1 MNRHII
7 SVLAN
12 GYTVARSFA
21 APGNPLPRFIV
32 VFTRALA
39 LLAIFFGAF
48 TSHALA
54 EDSGSPLIVYVT
66 VGVLDIDDID
76 SAEQR
81 FTANFFAL
89 FRWQDPALAHD
100 GPGTIRRNINDI
112 KAPRFL
118 LLNQQRTWSS
128 LLNVVDIKPSGE
140 AIFRQ
145 RLWGDF
151 SQPLNLHDFPFDK
164 HRFELPMV
172 AFGDLDQDVMLVPDP
187 QRKSI
192 IADKLSVPDWR
203 ILGYQGEVR
212 EIKLTSDVS
221 RQGFVFSFDAERIFT
236 HYVVKY
242 IIPLF
247 LIVMMSWVVFWI
259 DPTEAGSQ
267 LSVAVTATLT
277 LIAYHIALAG
287 KLPDI
292 SYLTRMDV
300 FLFCSTLLVFA
311 ALVEVVVTSRLARSD
326 RIDLA
331 RKYDS
336 YSRIVFPVAYM
347 ATAGWALL

>member
-1 MNRHII
+1 MPNYRVAFAR
-7 SVLAN
+7 VL
-12 GYTVARSFA
+12 VLFA
-21 APGNPLPRFIV
+21 V
-32 VFTRALA
+32 
-39 LLAIFFGAF
+39 LLGAF
-48 TSHALA
+48 NSHALA
-54 EDSGSPLIVYVT
+54 EDADAPLVVYVT
-66 VGVLDIDDID
+66 VGLLDIDEIN

-81 FTANFFAL
+81 FTGNYFAL
-89 FRWQDPALAHD
+89 FRWLDPALAHD
-100 GPGTIRRNINDI
+100 GPGAIRRNINDI

-128 LLNVVDIKPSGE
+128 LLNVVDIQPNGE
-140 AIFRQ
+140 AVFRQ

-151 SQPLNLHDFPFDK
+151 SQPLRLHDFPFDT
-164 HRFELPMV
+164 HTFELPMV
-172 AFGDLDQDVMLVPDP
+172 SFGDLDQEVVLVPDP

-192 IADKLSVPDWR
+192 IADTLSVADWR
-203 ILGYQGEVR
+203 ILGYKAEVR
-212 EIKLTSDVS
+212 DIKLTNEVS
-221 RQGFVFSFDAERIFT
+221 RQGFVFSFEAERIFT

-242 IIPLF
+242 IIPLL

-292 SYLTRMDV
+292 SYLTRMDI

-331 RKYDS
+331 RKYDF
-336 YSRIVFPVAYM
+336 YSRIVFPVTYIA
-347 ATAGWALL
+347 AAGWALL

>member
-1 MNRHII
+1 M
-7 SVLAN
+7 
-12 GYTVARSFA
+12 GT
-21 APGNPLPRFIV
+21 PLPNYSYA
-32 VFTRALA
+32 FTRVLVLFAVLV
-39 LLAIFFGAF
+39 GAF
-48 TSHALA
+48 NSHALA
-54 EDSGSPLIVYVT
+54 EDADAPLLVYVT
-66 VGVLDIDDID
+66 VGVLDIDEINI
-76 SAEQR
+76 AEQR
-81 FTANFFAL
+81 FSANYFAL
-89 FRWQDPALAHD
+89 FRWLDPALAHD
-100 GPGTIRRNINDI
+100 GPETIRRNIGDI

-140 AIFRQ
+140 VVFRQ

-151 SQPLNLHDFPFDK
+151 SQPLRLHDFPFDT
-164 HRFELPMV
+164 HTFELPMV
-172 AFGDLDQDVMLVPDP
+172 SFGDLDQEVILMPDP
-187 QRKSI
+187 ERESI
-192 IADKLSVPDWR
+192 IADNLSVADWR
-203 ILGYQGEVR
+203 ILGYKAELR
-212 EIKLTSDVS
+212 DIKLTNEVA
-221 RQGFVFSFDAERIFT
+221 RQGFVFSFEAERIFT

-292 SYLTRMDV
+292 SYLTRMDI

-331 RKYDS
+331 RKYDF
-336 YSRIVFPVAYM
+336 YSRMVFPVTYLA
-347 ATAGWALL
+347 AAGWALL